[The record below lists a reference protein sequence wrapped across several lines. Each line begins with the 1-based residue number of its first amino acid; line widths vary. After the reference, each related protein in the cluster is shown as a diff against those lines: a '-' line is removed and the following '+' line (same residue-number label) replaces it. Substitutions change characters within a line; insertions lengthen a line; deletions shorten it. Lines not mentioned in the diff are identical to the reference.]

1 MRSRASGCNMFHQQK
16 EVGEMKYKII
26 SGRYESGT
34 EEQQAGYAQLFGGDV
49 QHRFDLYFHWYN
61 LIHEV
66 GHCLVE
72 QYGKQMPQVKEEMFV
87 NEFAVAYYRYAGE
100 SERLGE
106 LQGILQG
113 IIDQMPSPVPEGETF
128 LSFYERIWGT
138 EELMQ
143 VLTYGYF
150 QLNSVLEAMKPNR
163 GLAAVAAEL
172 GATLREDVRAAGAT
186 ITEADSQAAG
196 ATIKEANMQASEATG
211 DATLRTCDATVS
223 SAGATAFLETAV
235 ANLKALGLTVPEI
248 KLELTDNPMIQCA
261 QPEAE

>member
-1 MRSRASGCNMFHQQK
+1 MFHQQK

-150 QLNSVLEAMKPNR
+150 QLNSVLEAMKTNR

-172 GATLREDVRAAGAT
+172 GATPREDVR
-186 ITEADSQAAG
+186 AAG

-223 SAGATAFLETAV
+223 SAGAAAFLDTAI

-248 KLELTDNPMIQCA
+248 KLELTDNPMIQCV

>member
-1 MRSRASGCNMFHQQK
+1 MFHQQK

-113 IIDQMPSPVPEGETF
+113 IIDQMPSPVPKGETF

-150 QLNSVLEAMKPNR
+150 QLNSVLEAMKSNR

-172 GATLREDVRAAGAT
+172 GATLREDVR
-186 ITEADSQAAG
+186 AAG

-223 SAGATAFLETAV
+223 SAGAAAFLETAV

>member
-1 MRSRASGCNMFHQQK
+1 
-16 EVGEMKYKII
+16 MKYKII

-106 LQGILQG
+106 LQGILQE

-143 VLTYGYF
+143 ELTYGYF
-150 QLNSVLEAMKPNR
+150 QLNSVLEAMKSNR

-172 GATLREDVRAAGAT
+172 GVTLREDVR
-186 ITEADSQAAG
+186 AAG

-223 SAGATAFLETAV
+223 SAGATAFLDTAV

>member
-1 MRSRASGCNMFHQQK
+1 
-16 EVGEMKYKII
+16 MKYKII

-66 GHCLVE
+66 GHCIVE

-106 LQGILQG
+106 LQGILQE

-150 QLNSVLEAMKPNR
+150 QLNSVLEAMKSNR

-186 ITEADSQAAG
+186 I
-196 ATIKEANMQASEATG
+196 KEANMQASEATG
-211 DATLRTCDATVS
+211 DATLRTCGAPVS
-223 SAGATAFLETAV
+223 SAGAAAFLETAI

>member
-1 MRSRASGCNMFHQQK
+1 
-16 EVGEMKYKII
+16 MKYKII

-72 QYGKQMPQVKEEMFV
+72 QYGKQMTQVKEEMFV

-150 QLNSVLEAMKPNR
+150 QLNSVLEAMKTKR
-163 GLAAVAAEL
+163 RLAEVAAEL
-172 GATLREDVRAAGAT
+172 GATLREDVR
-186 ITEADSQAAG
+186 AAG

-211 DATLRTCDATVS
+211 DATLRTCDAPVS
-223 SAGATAFLETAV
+223 SAGAAAFLETAV

>member
-1 MRSRASGCNMFHQQK
+1 
-16 EVGEMKYKII
+16 MKYKII

-66 GHCLVE
+66 GHCIVE

-106 LQGILQG
+106 LQGILQE

-150 QLNSVLEAMKPNR
+150 QLNSVLEAMKSNR

-172 GATLREDVRAAGAT
+172 GATLREDVR
-186 ITEADSQAAG
+186 AAG

-223 SAGATAFLETAV
+223 SAGAAAFLETAV

>member
-1 MRSRASGCNMFHQQK
+1 
-16 EVGEMKYKII
+16 MKYKII

-66 GHCLVE
+66 GHCIVE

-106 LQGILQG
+106 LQGILQE

-150 QLNSVLEAMKPNR
+150 QLNSVLEAMKSNR

-172 GATLREDVRAAGAT
+172 GATLREDVR
-186 ITEADSQAAG
+186 AAG

-223 SAGATAFLETAV
+223 SAGAAAFLETAV

-261 QPEAE
+261 RPEAE